1 VKRVNIH
8 LDEEL
13 LKQLDEL
20 LVMIKSSG
28 GTAIFVQRITRA
40 DLIRLAIGMYFN
52 LDVPYIHCYSNHIE
66 EVVNKILKKSPPAE
80 GV

>member
-1 VKRVNIH
+1 MKRINMH
-8 LDEEL
+8 LDEKM
-13 LKQLDEL
+13 LKRLDEL
-20 LVMIKSSG
+20 VVKVQSSG
-28 GTAIFVQRITRA
+28 VGGTRMLYVSRA